1 MTEVVLLVLGII
13 VFAASFVIPERKRAL
28 KEEDRSLG
36 EAQIRELVEKQMQDA
51 KERVSDMVDETITY
65 AVEKTERSM
74 ERLSN
79 EKIMAMNEYS
89 DTVLETIHKSHEEA
103 VFLYDMLSNKQENL
117 QETVNQAELRVKE
130 VKAGAEE
137 QEKEKQSPA
146 KQAGEKRNATKS
158 GADRQS
164 APKRETGKRK
174 AAKTEKDVRDSEKQQ
189 ALEEKTEEKAS
200 FTPLAPEISSEQPV
214 NANVDFPTEKKTPEI
229 ALSFAQAGD
238 GGRNNNEAILALHR
252 EGKSNMAIAR
262 ELGLGIGEVKLVI
275 DLYKGM

>member
-1 MTEVVLLVLGII
+1 MTEVVLLVIGII
-13 VFAASFVIPERKRAL
+13 AFVASFVIPERKRAL

-36 EAQIRELVEKQMQDA
+36 EAQIKELVDAQMQDA

-74 ERLSN
+74 ERLTN

-89 DTVLETIHKSHEEA
+89 DTVLGTIHKSHEEA

-117 QETVNQAELRVKE
+117 QEAVNQAELQAKKA
-130 VKAGAEE
+130 KAGT
-137 QEKEKQSPA
+137 A
-146 KQAGEKRNATKS
+146 KRGTA
-158 GADRQS
+158 
-164 APKRETGKRK
+164 KRK
-174 AAKTEKDVRDSEKQQ
+174 TAKTESDVPGSERPESVQ
-189 ALEEKTEEKAS
+189 EK
-200 FTPLAPEISSEQPV
+200 P
-214 NANVDFPTEKKTPEI
+214 DDKKTPEI

>member
-1 MTEVVLLVLGII
+1 MTEVVLLVIGII
-13 VFAASFVIPERKRAL
+13 AFVASFVIPERKRAL

-36 EAQIRELVEKQMQDA
+36 EAQIKELVEKQMQDA

-74 ERLSN
+74 ERLTN

-117 QETVNQAELRVKE
+117 QETVNQAELQAK
-130 VKAGAEE
+130 KA
-137 QEKEKQSPA
+137 
-146 KQAGEKRNATKS
+146 KS
-158 GADRQS
+158 GTA
-164 APKRETGKRK
+164 KRGTAKRK
-174 AAKTEKDVRDSEKQQ
+174 TAKTESDVPGSERPESVQ
-189 ALEEKTEEKAS
+189 EK
-200 FTPLAPEISSEQPV
+200 P
-214 NANVDFPTEKKTPEI
+214 DDKKTPEI

>member
-1 MTEVVLLVLGII
+1 MTEVVLLVIGII
-13 VFAASFVIPERKRAL
+13 AFVASFVIPERKRAL

-36 EAQIRELVEKQMQDA
+36 EAQIKELVEKQMQDA

-117 QETVNQAELRVKE
+117 QETVNQAELQAKKA
-130 VKAGAEE
+130 KAGSEKQGAAKVG
-137 QEKEKQSPA
+137 KEKPA
-146 KQAGEKRNATKS
+146 VKR
-158 GADRQS
+158 G
-164 APKRETGKRK
+164 TGKRK
-174 AAKTEKDVRDSEKQQ
+174 TAKTESDVPGSERPESVQ
-189 ALEEKTEEKAS
+189 EK
-200 FTPLAPEISSEQPV
+200 P
-214 NANVDFPTEKKTPEI
+214 DDKKTPEI

>member
-1 MTEVVLLVLGII
+1 MTEVVLLVIGII
-13 VFAASFVIPERKRAL
+13 AFVASFVIPERKRAL

-36 EAQIRELVEKQMQDA
+36 EARIKELVEKQMQDA

-117 QETVNQAELRVKE
+117 QETVNQAELQAK
-130 VKAGAEE
+130 KA
-137 QEKEKQSPA
+137 
-146 KQAGEKRNATKS
+146 KS
-158 GADRQS
+158 GTA
-164 APKRETGKRK
+164 KRGTAKRK
-174 AAKTEKDVRDSEKQQ
+174 TAKTESDVPGSERPESVQ
-189 ALEEKTEEKAS
+189 EK
-200 FTPLAPEISSEQPV
+200 P
-214 NANVDFPTEKKTPEI
+214 DDKKTPEI

>member
-1 MTEVVLLVLGII
+1 MTEVVLLVIGII
-13 VFAASFVIPERKRAL
+13 AFVASFVIPERKRAL

-36 EAQIRELVEKQMQDA
+36 EAQIKELVEKQMQDA

-117 QETVNQAELRVKE
+117 QETVNQAELQAK
-130 VKAGAEE
+130 KA
-137 QEKEKQSPA
+137 
-146 KQAGEKRNATKS
+146 KS
-158 GADRQS
+158 GTA
-164 APKRETGKRK
+164 KRGTAKRK
-174 AAKTEKDVRDSEKQQ
+174 TAKTESDVPGSERPESVQ
-189 ALEEKTEEKAS
+189 EK
-200 FTPLAPEISSEQPV
+200 P
-214 NANVDFPTEKKTPEI
+214 DDKKTPEI

>member
-1 MTEVVLLVLGII
+1 MTEVVLLVIGII
-13 VFAASFVIPERKRAL
+13 AFVASFVIPERKRAL

-36 EAQIRELVEKQMQDA
+36 EAQIKELVEKQMQDA

-117 QETVNQAELRVKE
+117 QETVNQAELQAK
-130 VKAGAEE
+130 KAKSGTAKRGTAKRKTTKTESDVPGSE
-137 QEKEKQSPA
+137 RPESVQEKP
-146 KQAGEKRNATKS
+146 
-158 GADRQS
+158 D
-164 APKRETGKRK
+164 
-174 AAKTEKDVRDSEKQQ
+174 D
-189 ALEEKTEEKAS
+189 
-200 FTPLAPEISSEQPV
+200 
-214 NANVDFPTEKKTPEI
+214 KKTPEI

>member
-1 MTEVVLLVLGII
+1 MTEVVLLVIGII
-13 VFAASFVIPERKRAL
+13 AFVASFVIPERKRAL

-36 EAQIRELVEKQMQDA
+36 EAQIKELVEKQMQDA

-117 QETVNQAELRVKE
+117 QETVNQAELQAK
-130 VKAGAEE
+130 KAKSGTAKRGTAKRKTTKTESDVPGSE
-137 QEKEKQSPA
+137 RTESVQEKP
-146 KQAGEKRNATKS
+146 
-158 GADRQS
+158 D
-164 APKRETGKRK
+164 
-174 AAKTEKDVRDSEKQQ
+174 D
-189 ALEEKTEEKAS
+189 
-200 FTPLAPEISSEQPV
+200 
-214 NANVDFPTEKKTPEI
+214 KKTPEI

>member
-1 MTEVVLLVLGII
+1 MTEVVLLVIGII
-13 VFAASFVIPERKRAL
+13 AFVASFVIPERKRAL

-36 EAQIRELVEKQMQDA
+36 EAQIKELVEKQMQDA

-103 VFLYDMLSNKQENL
+103 VFLYDMLSNKQEKL
-117 QETVNQAELRVKE
+117 QETVNQAELQAK
-130 VKAGAEE
+130 KAKDGSEKQGAAKVG
-137 QEKEKQSPA
+137 KEKPA
-146 KQAGEKRNATKS
+146 VKR
-158 GADRQS
+158 G
-164 APKRETGKRK
+164 TGKRK
-174 AAKTEKDVRDSEKQQ
+174 TVKADGDAVGSEGPENTQVRPD
-189 ALEEKTEEKAS
+189 
-200 FTPLAPEISSEQPV
+200 
-214 NANVDFPTEKKTPEI
+214 DKKTPEI

>member
-1 MTEVVLLVLGII
+1 MTEVVLLVIGII
-13 VFAASFVIPERKRAL
+13 AFVASFVIPERKRAL

-36 EAQIRELVEKQMQDA
+36 EAQIKELVDAQMQDA

-74 ERLSN
+74 ERLTN

-117 QETVNQAELRVKE
+117 QEAVNQAELQAKKA
-130 VKAGAEE
+130 KAGT
-137 QEKEKQSPA
+137 A
-146 KQAGEKRNATKS
+146 KRGTA
-158 GADRQS
+158 
-164 APKRETGKRK
+164 KRK
-174 AAKTEKDVRDSEKQQ
+174 TAKTESDVPGSERPESVQ
-189 ALEEKTEEKAS
+189 EK
-200 FTPLAPEISSEQPV
+200 P
-214 NANVDFPTEKKTPEI
+214 DDKKTPEI

>member
-1 MTEVVLLVLGII
+1 MTEVVLLVIGII
-13 VFAASFVIPERKRAL
+13 AFVASFVIPERKRAL

-36 EAQIRELVEKQMQDA
+36 EAQIKELVEKQMQDA

-117 QETVNQAELRVKE
+117 QETVNQAELQAKKA
-130 VKAGAEE
+130 KAG
-137 QEKEKQSPA
+137 
-146 KQAGEKRNATKS
+146 
-158 GADRQS
+158 
-164 APKRETGKRK
+164 
-174 AAKTEKDVRDSEKQQ
+174 SEKQG
-189 ALEEKTEEKAS
+189 AAKVGKEKPAVKRGTAKRKTTKTESDVPGSERPESVQEK
-200 FTPLAPEISSEQPV
+200 P
-214 NANVDFPTEKKTPEI
+214 DDKKTPEI

>member
-1 MTEVVLLVLGII
+1 MTEVLLLVLGII
-13 VFAASFVIPERKRAL
+13 IFVASFVIPEKKRAM
-28 KEEDRSLG
+28 KEEDRGLG
-36 EAQIRELVEKQMQDA
+36 EKQIRELVEEQMQEA

-103 VFLYDMLSNKQENL
+103 VFLYDMLSDKQETL
-117 QETVNQAELRVKE
+117 KETVSQAELRAKE
-130 VKAGAEE
+130 VKEAMEEHGA
-137 QEKEKQSPA
+137 EKQS
-146 KQAGEKRNATKS
+146 AGKR
-158 GADRQS
+158 G
-164 APKRETGKRK
+164 TGKRK
-174 AAKTEKDVRDSEKQQ
+174 TAKRENVGQESEKQEP
-189 ALEEKTEEKAS
+189 AEKKTEEKS
-200 FTPLAPEISSEQPV
+200 GFTPLAPETVTERPV
-214 NANVDFPTEKKTPEI
+214 NEEEGGDNTAEKKAPEI
-229 ALSFAQAGD
+229 ALSFAQTGES
-238 GGRNNNEAILALHR
+238 GKNNNEEILALHK

>member
-1 MTEVVLLVLGII
+1 MTEVVLLVIGII
-13 VFAASFVIPERKRAL
+13 AFVASFVIPERKRAL

-36 EAQIRELVEKQMQDA
+36 EAQIKELVEKQMQDA

-117 QETVNQAELRVKE
+117 QETVNQAELQAK
-130 VKAGAEE
+130 KAKSGTAKRGTAKRKTAKAESDVPGSE
-137 QEKEKQSPA
+137 RPESVQEKP
-146 KQAGEKRNATKS
+146 
-158 GADRQS
+158 D
-164 APKRETGKRK
+164 
-174 AAKTEKDVRDSEKQQ
+174 D
-189 ALEEKTEEKAS
+189 
-200 FTPLAPEISSEQPV
+200 
-214 NANVDFPTEKKTPEI
+214 KKTPEI

>member
-1 MTEVVLLVLGII
+1 MTEVVLLVIGII
-13 VFAASFVIPERKRAL
+13 AFVASFVIPERKRAL

-36 EAQIRELVEKQMQDA
+36 EAQIKELVDAQMQDA

-117 QETVNQAELRVKE
+117 QETVNQAELQAK
-130 VKAGAEE
+130 KA
-137 QEKEKQSPA
+137 
-146 KQAGEKRNATKS
+146 KS
-158 GADRQS
+158 GTA
-164 APKRETGKRK
+164 KRGTAKRK
-174 AAKTEKDVRDSEKQQ
+174 TAKTESDVPGSERPESVQ
-189 ALEEKTEEKAS
+189 EK
-200 FTPLAPEISSEQPV
+200 P
-214 NANVDFPTEKKTPEI
+214 DDKKTPEI

>member
-1 MTEVVLLVLGII
+1 MGMTEVLLLVLGII
-13 VFAASFVIPERKRAL
+13 IFVASFVIPEKKRAM
-28 KEEDRSLG
+28 KEEDRGLG
-36 EAQIRELVEKQMQDA
+36 EKQIRELVEKQMQEA

-103 VFLYDMLSNKQENL
+103 VFLYDMLSDKQETL
-117 QETVNQAELRVKE
+117 KETVSQAELRAKE
-130 VKAGAEE
+130 VKEAVEEHGA
-137 QEKEKQSPA
+137 EKQS
-146 KQAGEKRNATKS
+146 AGKR
-158 GADRQS
+158 G
-164 APKRETGKRK
+164 TGKRK
-174 AAKTEKDVRDSEKQQ
+174 TAKRENVGQESEKQEP
-189 ALEEKTEEKAS
+189 AEKKTEEKS
-200 FTPLAPEISSEQPV
+200 GFTPLAPETVTERPV
-214 NANVDFPTEKKTPEI
+214 NEEEGGDNTAEKKAPEI
-229 ALSFAQAGD
+229 ALSFAQTGES
-238 GGRNNNEAILALHR
+238 GKNNNEEILALHK

>member
-1 MTEVVLLVLGII
+1 MTEVVLLVIGII
-13 VFAASFVIPERKRAL
+13 AFVASFVIPERKRAL

-36 EAQIRELVEKQMQDA
+36 EAQIKELVDAQMQDA

-74 ERLSN
+74 ERLTN

-117 QETVNQAELRVKE
+117 QETVNQAELQAK
-130 VKAGAEE
+130 KA
-137 QEKEKQSPA
+137 
-146 KQAGEKRNATKS
+146 KS
-158 GADRQS
+158 GTA
-164 APKRETGKRK
+164 KRGTAKRK
-174 AAKTEKDVRDSEKQQ
+174 TAKTESDVPGSERPESVQ
-189 ALEEKTEEKAS
+189 EK
-200 FTPLAPEISSEQPV
+200 P
-214 NANVDFPTEKKTPEI
+214 DDKKTPEI

>member
-1 MTEVVLLVLGII
+1 MTEVVLLVIGII
-13 VFAASFVIPERKRAL
+13 AFVASFVIPERKRAL

-36 EAQIRELVEKQMQDA
+36 EAQIKELVDAQMQDA

-74 ERLSN
+74 ERLTN

-89 DTVLETIHKSHEEA
+89 DTVLGTIHKSHEEA

-117 QETVNQAELRVKE
+117 QEAVNQAELQAKKA
-130 VKAGAEE
+130 KAGT
-137 QEKEKQSPA
+137 A
-146 KQAGEKRNATKS
+146 KRGTA
-158 GADRQS
+158 
-164 APKRETGKRK
+164 KRK
-174 AAKTEKDVRDSEKQQ
+174 TAKTESDVPGSERPESVQ
-189 ALEEKTEEKAS
+189 EK
-200 FTPLAPEISSEQPV
+200 P
-214 NANVDFPTEKKTPEI
+214 DDKKTPEI

-262 ELGLGIGEVKLVI
+262 ELGLGDRKSVV
-275 DLYKGM
+275 

>member
-1 MTEVVLLVLGII
+1 MTEVVLLVIGII
-13 VFAASFVIPERKRAL
+13 AFVASFVIPERKRAL

-36 EAQIRELVEKQMQDA
+36 EAQIKELVEKQMQDA

-117 QETVNQAELRVKE
+117 QETVNQAELQAK
-130 VKAGAEE
+130 KA
-137 QEKEKQSPA
+137 
-146 KQAGEKRNATKS
+146 KS
-158 GADRQS
+158 GTA
-164 APKRETGKRK
+164 KRGTAKRK
-174 AAKTEKDVRDSEKQQ
+174 TAKTESNVPGSERPESVQ
-189 ALEEKTEEKAS
+189 EK
-200 FTPLAPEISSEQPV
+200 P
-214 NANVDFPTEKKTPEI
+214 DDKKTPEI

>member
-1 MTEVVLLVLGII
+1 MTEVILLVIGII
-13 VFAASFVIPERKRAL
+13 AFVASFVIPERKRAL

-36 EAQIRELVEKQMQDA
+36 EAQIKELVDAQMQDA

-74 ERLSN
+74 ERLTN

-117 QETVNQAELRVKE
+117 QETVNQAELQAK
-130 VKAGAEE
+130 KA
-137 QEKEKQSPA
+137 
-146 KQAGEKRNATKS
+146 KS
-158 GADRQS
+158 GTA
-164 APKRETGKRK
+164 KRGTAKRK
-174 AAKTEKDVRDSEKQQ
+174 TAKTESDVPGSERPESVQ
-189 ALEEKTEEKAS
+189 EK
-200 FTPLAPEISSEQPV
+200 P
-214 NANVDFPTEKKTPEI
+214 DDKKTPEI